1 MLRRT
6 ASLALL
12 AASLGLGACVFGFR
26 GEASV
31 EAVYPLAGVD
41 VVRVDLGPTPL
52 TVLGDDLAVDLELSG
67 AWRSIGGTGPRSSPP
82 PSSTWWCGTSRAPTR
97 RC

>member
-12 AASLGLGACVFGFR
+12 AAWLGLGLGACVFGFR

-31 EAVYPLAGVD
+31 DRSLASLCEGSYAAEGEPGSSEITCRDDVQIEA
-41 VVRVDLGPTPL
+41 
-52 TVLGDDLAVDLELSG
+52 SK
-67 AWRSIGGTGPRSSPP
+67 
-82 PSSTWWCGTSRAPTR
+82 
-97 RC
+97 